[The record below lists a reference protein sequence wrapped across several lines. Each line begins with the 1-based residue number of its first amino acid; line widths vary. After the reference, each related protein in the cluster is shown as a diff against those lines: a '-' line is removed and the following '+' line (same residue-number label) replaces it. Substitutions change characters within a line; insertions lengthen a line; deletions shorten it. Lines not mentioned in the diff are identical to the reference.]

1 MYVVIFFRPIR
12 TLKNVNQI
20 DSKIFA
26 FFKCKYHKFSEYRRR
41 FVSKYFFKIDEI
53 SFLSYFRLRLHLGKD
68 ILADEEGTQGIIER
82 LETDEGITFKKIEEL
97 EFD

>member
-1 MYVVIFFRPIR
+1 MYVVIFFWPIR
-12 TLKNVNQI
+12 TLKNANQI

-26 FFKCKYHKFSEYRRR
+26 FFKYKYHKFSEYRRR
-41 FVSKYFFKIDEI
+41 FVSKYLFKIDEV
-53 SFLSYFRLRLHLGKD
+53 SFLSYFRLMWYLGKD
-68 ILADEEGTQGIIER
+68 VLAEEEATQGIIER